1 MKMNYWEMGLPVTD
15 LTLEQKFKKR
25 KYKNFEF

>member
-1 MKMNYWEMGLPVTD
+1 MNYWEMGLPGTD